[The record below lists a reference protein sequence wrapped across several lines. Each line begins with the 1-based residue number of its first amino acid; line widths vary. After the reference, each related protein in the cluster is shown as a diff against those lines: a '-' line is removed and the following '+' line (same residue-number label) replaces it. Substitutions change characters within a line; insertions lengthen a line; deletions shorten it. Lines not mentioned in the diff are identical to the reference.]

1 MAGTYAA
8 LGGTPYRPPTP
19 IKPKTVA
26 PVVPSQTPPAAYQAP
41 SVNYTPQVNPLITSA
56 IQSTQVLP
64 TSFTPQDQLAM
75 RNRIR
80 ATQTAQNQGNEMK
93 IRDLMARQG
102 LSGSGAETAAM
113 GNMLRGNSASAQSA
127 LSNLG
132 IENART
138 NLSNIYNRAGMTNQL
153 TGMAEQG
160 RQFNVGTQLDLS
172 RLGEQGRQF
181 DTSTLGDMYKYQN
194 NFDYQAAQDAQA
206 KAEYDRQLRI
216 LLDQLGINSGTGSYS
231 SLGG

>member
-1 MAGTYAA
+1 MPGLGTYAA
-8 LGGTPYRPPTP
+8 WGPPANPTIKKP
-19 IKPKTVA
+19 IV
-26 PVVPSQTPPAAYQAP
+26 PVVPSQTPPPAYQAP
-41 SVNYTPQVNPLITSA
+41 NINYTPQVNPLITSA
-56 IQSTQVLP
+56 ISSTQALP

-80 ATQTAQNQGNEMK
+80 ATESAQNQGNEMK

-132 IENART
+132 IANAQT
-138 NLSNIYNRAGMTNQL
+138 NLSNLYNRAGMTNSL

-160 RQFNVGTQLDLS
+160 RQFNVGNQMDLS
-172 RLGEQGRQF
+172 RLGETGRQF

-194 NFDYQAAQDAQA
+194 NFEYQAAQDAQA
-206 KAEYDRQLRI
+206 KAEYDRQLR
-216 LLDQLGINSGTGSYS
+216 LLLSQLGINSGMGSYAG
-231 SLGG
+231 LGG